1 MADSNVVVEIE
12 AEDSGVKK
20 GLEDVGDAAKD
31 TAKDVDELGKKA
43 KKTESEYDKLTKAID
58 DQQAELS
65 DLADEYKQAVVNFGK
80 SSTEATTLKKRMSDL
95 NDELKD
101 NKSKLESAEKASKK
115 FSSALDDAADD
126 SQTLDIAVGNL
137 VAEGITTLISSFGD
151 AVGSVMA
158 LAEETREYRED
169 MAKMDA
175 AFKTAGHTTDTA
187 RKAYEGFYAILGES
201 DRSVEAINH
210 LAELTSNTE
219 ELADWQTIAAGVTA
233 KFGDSLPIEG
243 LTEAANETAK
253 VGQVTG
259 PLADALNWAGISEDA
274 FNEKLAECN
283 SEQERATLIT
293 ETLTDKYQAAADE
306 YNELTGQTQNARL
319 ATAEMEAA
327 QANLGAAIEPVTTA
341 WTRLKA
347 NALEAILP
355 VVQTVVDWLNRVT
368 TWMEENPE
376 KAEVVKGVI
385 IGITAALGSLLLAF
399 GSMAIID
406 TVKSAFAAL
415 NLTMSAN
422 PITLVVAAIAG
433 LVAAFLYLWENCDG
447 FREFWISLW
456 EKIKEIAG
464 AVAVWFKETWAAVL
478 AWFKEAV
485 ATIKTFFANAW
496 AGVKAAFSNTI
507 IGAYFKAIWETIKG
521 IFSVVKSVLSGNWTD
536 AWNAIKSVVNTWRAY
551 FATVWNNIKAVFSS
565 VKSTMSGYWSSA
577 WTAIKNTVSTWR
589 SYFSNVWSNIKG
601 VFSGVGGWFSDKF
614 KSAKNSIVNVFSDIK
629 SKFYSI
635 GDNLVTGIWNG
646 INGNLSWIK
655 GKIEGWVGNVKSFL
669 KRLFDINSPSGW
681 ARDEIGE
688 MLPPGMAIGFDN
700 AMPEVEK
707 QMEGDID
714 ALTAKMQA
722 TVDAETVKVSNGYTA
737 QYDGTQDIV
746 RAVGTQTAG
755 INSLAS
761 EYRRG
766 SSTKQPI
773 VLMVDKRELGRAVVD
788 VSSAETERV
797 GLSYA

>member
-1 MADSNVVVEIE
+1 MADGKVIIDIE
-12 AEDSGVKK
+12 AEDDGAKK

-43 KKTESEYDKLTKAID
+43 KSTETAYDKLTKAID
-58 DQQAELS
+58 DQQKELS
-65 DLADEYKQAVVNFGK
+65 DLKDEYKQAVVNFGK
-80 SSTEATTLKKRMSDL
+80 NSKEATELKKQMSTL
-95 NDELKD
+95 NKELKD
-101 NKSKLESAEKASKK
+101 SKSQMDKAEKSAGK
-115 FSSALDDAADD
+115 FSSALEDTAGE
-126 SQTLDIAVGNL
+126 SKTLDIAVGNL
-137 VAEGITTLISSFGD
+137 VADGIKGLISSFGD
-151 AVGSVMA
+151 AVGAVMG
-158 LAEETREYRED
+158 LADETREYRED
-169 MAKMDA
+169 MAKLDA
-175 AFKTAGHTTDTA
+175 AFTTAGHTTDTA

-210 LAELTSNTE
+210 LAELTDNTE

-259 PLADALNWAGISEDA
+259 PLADALNWAGISEDE
-274 FNEKLAECN
+274 FNAKLAECN
-283 SEQERATLIT
+283 TEQERATLIT

-319 ATAEMEAA
+319 ATSQMEEA

-347 NALEAILP
+347 DALEAILP
-355 VVQTVVDWLNRVT
+355 VVQTVVDWLGRVS

-376 KAEVVKGVI
+376 KAEVIKGVI
-385 IGITAALGSLLLAF
+385 IGVTVALGALLVAF
-399 GSMAIID
+399 GGMAIIN
-406 TVKSAFAAL
+406 TVKDAFASL

-422 PITLVVAAIAG
+422 PIALVVAAIAG
-433 LVAAFLYLWENCDG
+433 LVAAFVYLWNNCEE
-447 FREFWISLW
+447 FRNFWIGLW
-456 EKIKEIAG
+456 EGIKEA
-464 AVAVWFKETWAAVL
+464 ARVVAAWFKETWAAVL

-485 ATIKTFFANAW
+485 AKIKDFFANAW
-496 AGVKAAFSNTI
+496 AGVKAAFSNSVVSS
-507 IGAYFKAIWETIKG
+507 YFKAIWETIKG
-521 IFSVVKSVLSGNWTD
+521 IFAVVKSVLSGNWSD
-536 AWNAIKSVVNTWRAY
+536 AWA
-551 FATVWNNIKAVFSS
+551 
-565 VKSTMSGYWSSA
+565 
-577 WTAIKNTVSTWR
+577 AIKNIVGAWSG
-589 SYFSNVWSNIKG
+589 YFSTVWGNIKG
-601 VFSGVGGWFSDKF
+601 AFYNVGGWFSDKF
-614 KSAKNSIVNVFSDIK
+614 TSAKDRIFGAFDGIR

-635 GDNLVTGIWNG
+635 GDNIVTGIWNG
-646 INGNLSWIK
+646 ISGELSWIK
-655 GKIEGWVGNVKSFL
+655 SKIEGWVGNVKTFL
-669 KRLFDINSPSGW
+669 KNLFDIHSPSRW
-681 ARDEIGE
+681 ARDEIGG
-688 MLPPGMAIGFDN
+688 MIPPGMAIGFDD
-700 AMPEVEK
+700 AMPDVER

-722 TVDAETVKVSNGYTA
+722 TVAAESIKVGNGYSA

-755 INSLAS
+755 INSLAN